1 VGDLNQVFLNL
12 LVNAAHAIEGTMK
25 LTGERGTIRV
35 QSRHEGDH
43 VRIAVSDTGSG
54 IPEAIRD
61 KVFEPFFTTKPVGR
75 GTGQGLAISRTIVV
89 EKHGG
94 SLRFETEM
102 GRGTTFWITL
112 PVSSTAA
119 HSPAAADV

>member
-1 VGDLNQVFLNL
+1 MN
-12 LVNAAHAIEGTMK
+12 I
-25 LTGERGTIRV
+25 TGKKGVIRV

-43 VRIAVSDTGSG
+43 VRIAFSDTGSG

-61 KVFEPFFTTKPVGR
+61 KVFEPFFTTKAVGR

-89 EKHGG
+89 DKHGG
-94 SLRFETEM
+94 SLTFETEM

-112 PVSSTAA
+112 PVSSAAA
-119 HSPAAADV
+119 HSASALDV